1 VCGKENNWGVGGRI
15 KIKVFKKKEK
25 GFIMGR
31 GEKPI
36 IMLWPILNKHML
48 IY

>member
-1 VCGKENNWGVGGRI
+1 MCGKENNEEKTSI
-15 KIKVFKKKEK
+15 KIKCLQKEK

-36 IMLWPILNKHML
+36 IMLWPILNKHIL

>member
-1 VCGKENNWGVGGRI
+1 MTK
-15 KIKVFKKKEK
+15 KIMREKKQHKNKSVYKKEK

-36 IMLWPILNKHML
+36 IMLWPILNKHVL